1 MSLPT
6 LLPLEDTIPIPDFTD
21 VKTVIIAVSAM
32 FGLLFALVLG
42 YVFSKTVLEASKRK
56 APMTLIIVLSLIAV
70 VALSGYIALGNDRS
84 ELIAISSA
92 CVGALTATLTQ
103 TQTHT
108 NRLEIETLKASIDQL
123 RASAGMPPLKLPDN
137 VSESLSSQ
145 LNFTADDLDIIDED
159 GDDDEAAGRV
169 APKRATT

>member
-1 MSLPT
+1 MPT
-6 LLPLEDTIPIPDFTD
+6 LLLPLDPTASPVPIPIPDFTD
-21 VKTVIIAVSAM
+21 INTVIIAVSAM

-70 VALSGYIALGNDRS
+70 VSLSGYIALGSDRS

-103 TQTHT
+103 SQTHT
-108 NRLEIETLKASIDQL
+108 SRQEIEVLKVSMDQL
-123 RASAGMPPLKLPDN
+123 RTAAGLPPMQMP
-137 VSESLSSQ
+137 VSVSDSLQ
-145 LNFTADDLDIIDED
+145 DLDLSGGYDGLGNEED
-159 GDDDEAAGRV
+159 GND
-169 APKRATT
+169 PKRAF

>member
-1 MSLPT
+1 MLP
-6 LLPLEDTIPIPDFTD
+6 LLPLEDPLPLPDFTD

-108 NRLEIETLKASIDQL
+108 NRQEIETLKASVDQL
-123 RASAGMPPLKLPDN
+123 RGQAGLPPLRLPSN
-137 VSESLSSQ
+137 MEANLQEQIVFSSE
-145 LNFTADDLDIIDED
+145 DLAFDQGSDTVDED
-159 GDDDEAAGRV
+159 P
-169 APKRATT
+169 APKRAY